1 VKLIF
6 WGVVIVGL
14 GYLAYSGMI
23 AAWSFIAVN
32 NAVDE
37 VLSRDGID
45 AVPEREI
52 RSRVMSSTNEAGVS
66 LNERDIVVT
75 RDDRTVRVE
84 VTWTISVI
92 VMKGEPVLTVPLSV
106 KRTSTPIGVTR

>member
-66 LNERDIVVT
+66 LNERDIVIT

>member
-1 VKLIF
+1 VKLIL

-66 LNERDIVVT
+66 LNERDIVIT